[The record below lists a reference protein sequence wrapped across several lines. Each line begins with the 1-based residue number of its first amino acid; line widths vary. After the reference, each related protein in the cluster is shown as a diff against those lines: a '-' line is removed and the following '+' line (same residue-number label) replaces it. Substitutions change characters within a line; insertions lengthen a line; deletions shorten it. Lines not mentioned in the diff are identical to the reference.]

1 MQRDPLQKGNEL
13 LNEALQLRCG
23 RNDCKQ
29 GILASQAKC
38 HFFLWLKI
46 TWFLNVHTC
55 TTVHVTFKSFRQ
67 YTLSK
72 PFFLILVPCAGKI
85 WHEKLSLRTLI
96 LLSKQQNDCKKCV
109 LYLLSLQRTVTPFF
123 AFVLQNEGNAFV
135 AKSLVGCN
143 LTTVGKVSEAV
154 PISLD
159 WTRILELFCRKTF
172 NQKFSSVCDAGWT
185 QFFLRQMVLSYI
197 R

>member
-1 MQRDPLQKGNEL
+1 M
-13 LNEALQLRCG
+13 
-23 RNDCKQ
+23 
-29 GILASQAKC
+29 
-38 HFFLWLKI
+38 
-46 TWFLNVHTC
+46 
-55 TTVHVTFKSFRQ
+55 TVKS
-67 YTLSK
+67 
-72 PFFLILVPCAGKI
+72 
-85 WHEKLSLRTLI
+85 
-96 LLSKQQNDCKKCV
+96 V

-154 PISLD
+154 PIPLD

-172 NQKFSSVCDAGWT
+172 NRKFSSVCGAGWT
-185 QFFLRQMVLSYI
+185 QLFLRQMVLSYI